1 MNKIV
6 HTDVGKLR
14 DFIKLHKDD
23 ADSPIVWIAQIVEK
37 LASAEY
43 YKNNPQYI
51 SKKLKVTKKSKI
63 IK

>member
-6 HTDVGKLR
+6 HTDISKLR
-14 DFIKLHKDD
+14 DFIKLYKNDTN
-23 ADSPIVWIAQIVEK
+23 SPIVWIAQIVEK
-37 LASAEY
+37 LASVEY

-51 SKKLKVTKKSKI
+51 SKKRKVTKKSKI